1 MIVVELSLMFADVL
15 GQKRLELDVGDT
27 ISLRELSE
35 RLGLDFEDM
44 GIMLINK
51 EWAPLEGSQIRD
63 GDLVQLYPFM
73 EGG

>member
-51 EWAPLEGSQIRD
+51 EWAPLEGSRIRD